1 MSVASCPQQ
10 RNDHGHETQK
20 TKGVSVSIEGKLP
33 KMTLDMPVD
42 AKKIK
47 AIQKCLENGK
57 LTITMSKV
65 DLAGGRMG
73 EGYLYD

>member
-1 MSVASCPQQ
+1 
-10 RNDHGHETQK
+10 
-20 TKGVSVSIEGKLP
+20 
-33 KMTLDMPVD
+33 MTLDMPVD